1 LIKKNKNNIIFL
13 KKFLFKRP
21 NDHVKLFLMDVLLE
35 NSPDEMLFRELFEQ
49 NPLNVVSE
57 YEQ

>member
-1 LIKKNKNNIIFL
+1 
-13 KKFLFKRP
+13 LFKRP